1 MDIETFQRPELK
13 LRDPKYRD
21 TDKAAL
27 QAIAQAAIDVE
38 LFTLPLYMVSMY
50 SIQGMHQITSKGNDF
65 YRGRLWPGSS
75 PARKPEGTP
84 NEQAFN
90 HFFSVFIDEMLHLQ
104 LASNIAKA
112 LGVMPSYNSTALVDD
127 NYGWTCYGPD
137 KTLLP
142 HILDLK
148 DTVGDCKK
156 MRVNLGPL
164 TVEQNKLFLAIE
176 QNNED
181 ARAMIDPKK
190 EKKYFPAVPFKSW
203 KVGQPLPLFG
213 TIGWMYKCLWQYIEI
228 EYTDGVGLF
237 EYVFNRGTLE
247 RDLFNSAS
255 SYHKPEYPGMPT
267 IASGEI
273 TVPDALENILNMI
286 NAITDQGEGAG
297 VASEIRRARGR
308 SRGLLGYAPVEG
320 QFRPDAEALDFD
332 YPNYTDTGKPDNPSG
347 QMVAR
352 TENGGLDHHD
362 RFKKIDEL
370 LRAGGVVTWDMW
382 HKSGNKWTADM
393 LKTNEKDYKA
403 NPHKKLPSADDIAA
417 ALNNLKAE
425 DEKTG
430 SDKKKNY
437 TIFSQAAAGSIAGIT
452 RILGGFWTDETTSF
466 PMPSMYGSGDRVSIC
481 WAVFGTYPDITAGI
495 APKTPGQLYHACQGL
510 DLNQGGNDCA
520 QVEVFHSCRG
530 SNSCKAEGGC
540 GFVQVQG
547 QSHMCGFKVV
557 VEHKQPT
564 RPLPVQAHSHSAG
577 LPQTGTSTK
586 PLYSAPS
593 DNMCASF
600 GGCAIPISASQLYP
614 EPAPGE
620 EVAYMELYD
629 FEGQTA
635 TPVLIK
641 NKMGQKVLQRYEV
654 GERVYDIAWDA
665 YVKVLKY
672 RNQPVPDKPE
682 DSDLRLAFP
691 PST

>member
-1 MDIETFQRPELK
+1 METFQRPELK
-13 LRDPKYRD
+13 LRDPKFRD

-27 QAIAQAAIDVE
+27 RAIAQAAVDVE

-50 SIQGMHQITSKGNDF
+50 SIQGMHQITSKGNNF
-65 YRGRLWPGSS
+65 YQGRLWPGAS
-75 PARKPEGTP
+75 PARSPEGTP

-90 HFFSVFIDEMLHLQ
+90 HFFSVFVDEMLHLQ

-112 LGVMPSYNSTALVDD
+112 LGVMPSFNSTALVDD

-137 KTLLP
+137 VTLLP
-142 HILDLK
+142 HILDLT
-148 DTVGDCKK
+148 DTVGDYRKL
-156 MRVNLGPL
+156 RVKLDAL
-164 TVEQNKLFLAIE
+164 TVEQNQLFLAIE
-176 QNNED
+176 QNEED
-181 ARAMIDPKK
+181 ATKMIDPDVIKK
-190 EKKYFPAVPFKSW
+190 GKYFPSVPFEGWTPDK
-203 KVGQPLPLFG
+203 PLPLFG
-213 TIGWMYKCLWQYIEI
+213 TIGSMYKCLWQYIEI

-247 RDLFNSAS
+247 RDLFNSSS

-308 SRGLLGYAPVEG
+308 GRGLLGYAPVEG

-332 YPNYTDTGKPDNPSG
+332 YPNYTDTGEPDNPSG
-347 QMVAR
+347 QKVAR
-352 TENGGLDHHD
+352 TENGGLDHHE
-362 RFKKIDEL
+362 RFELIDKL

-382 HKSGNKWTADM
+382 HASGKSWTADM
-393 LKTNEKDYKA
+393 LKTNEEDYKA
-403 NPHKKLPSADDIAA
+403 NTHNIPPADAIAA
-417 ALNNLKAE
+417 ALNNLKA
-425 DEKTG
+425 DG
-430 SDKKKNY
+430 ANY
-437 TIFSQAAAGSIAGIT
+437 KVFSQAAAGSIAGIT
-452 RILGGFWTDETTSF
+452 RILGNFWTNETTGF

-481 WAVFGTYPDITAGI
+481 WAVFGKYPDLTGGI
-495 APKTPGQLYHACQGL
+495 APKQPGQLYHACQGL

-547 QSHMCGFKVV
+547 QSHQCGFNVMLSH
-557 VEHKQPT
+557 EQPT
-564 RPLPVQAHSHSAG
+564 LPLPVKAQSDSSGPQAGS
-577 LPQTGTSTK
+577 STK

-614 EPAPGE
+614 PPAPGE
-620 EVAYMELYD
+620 EVAFMELYD
-629 FEGQTA
+629 FVGQTA
-635 TPVLIK
+635 EPELIK
-641 NKMGQKVLQRYEV
+641 NKMGQKELQRYEV
-654 GERVYDIAWDA
+654 GERVFDIAWEA
-665 YVKVLKY
+665 YIKVLKH
-672 RNQPVPDKPE
+672 RGQPIPDKPK

>member
-1 MDIETFQRPELK
+1 METFQRPELK
-13 LRDPKYRD
+13 LRDPQYRE

-27 QAIAQAAIDVE
+27 QAIAQAAVDVE

-50 SIQGMHQITSKGNDF
+50 SIQGMHQITSKENNF
-65 YRGRLWPGSS
+65 YQGRLWPGSS
-75 PARKPEGTP
+75 PARQPGSSP

-90 HFFSVFIDEMLHLQ
+90 HLFSVFVDEMLHLQ

-112 LGVMPSYNSTALVDD
+112 LGVMPSFNDPALVNDD
-127 NYGWTCYGPD
+127 YGWVCYGPD

-142 HILDLK
+142 HILDFD
-148 DTVGDCKK
+148 DTLGDSQKI
-156 MRVNLGPL
+156 RVKLDAL
-164 TVEQNKLFLAIE
+164 TCEQNQLFLAIE
-176 QNNED
+176 QNDED
-181 ARAMIDPKK
+181 AKKMIDPDKVG
-190 EKKYFPAVPFKSW
+190 KYFPSVPFDGWTPDK
-203 KVGQPLPLFG
+203 PLPLFG
-213 TIGWMYKCLWQYIEI
+213 TIGAMYKCLWQYIEI

-247 RDLFNSAS
+247 RDLFNAES

-286 NAITDQGEGAG
+286 NAITDQGEGSG
-297 VASEIRRARGR
+297 VANEIRRARGR
-308 SRGLLGYAPVEG
+308 ARGLLGYAPVEG

-332 YPNYTDTGKPDNPSG
+332 YPNYTDTGEPDNPSG
-347 QMVAR
+347 QKTAR
-352 TENGGLDHHD
+352 VDNGGLDHHD
-362 RFKKIDEL
+362 RFLKIDEL
-370 LRAGGVVTWDMW
+370 LSAGGVVTWDQW
-382 HKSGNKWTADM
+382 HAAGNTWTADM
-393 LKTNEKDYKA
+393 LKTNEEDYKA
-403 NPHKKLPSADDIAA
+403 NTHNLPTADDIAA
-417 ALNNLKAE
+417 ALNNLKVE
-425 DEKTG
+425 D
-430 SDKKKNY
+430 DKAAVIPGQNY
-437 TIFSQAAAGSIAGIT
+437 KVFSQAAAGSIAGIT
-452 RILGGFWTDETTSF
+452 RILGGFWTNETTGF

-481 WAVFGTYPDITAGI
+481 WAVFGKYPDLTGGI

-510 DLNQGGNDCA
+510 DLNAGGNSCA

-530 SNSCKAEGGC
+530 SNGCKAEGGC

-547 QSHMCGFKVV
+547 QSHMCGMKVV
-557 VEHKQPT
+557 LDHEQPT
-564 RPLPVQAHSHSAG
+564 RPMPVQARSQSSGPPQAG
-577 LPQTGTSTK
+577 SSTK

-614 EPAPGE
+614 PPAPKE
-620 EVAYMELYD
+620 EVAFMELYD
-629 FEGQTA
+629 FVGQTA
-635 TPVLIK
+635 EPVLIT

-654 GERVYDIAWDA
+654 GDRVFDIAWDA
-665 YVKVLKY
+665 YIKVLKH
-672 RNQPVPDKPE
+672 RNPDAPEPEKPK